1 LLIKNYFTIIPVIS
15 VILSQRRSLPAR
27 LTEAMAKRAG
37 RQGSRFHMPCPFY
50 HGILHSTA

>member
-1 LLIKNYFTIIPVIS
+1 LIKNYFTIIPVIS